1 MKEDFEL
8 RSNQIKLATARSA
21 KFYDKTTLTMRVR
34 SNTQADEAAKA
45 SDSANTVISQGELS
59 CDHALSIRGKNHIR
73 LSALDAMPTTDA
85 EAQMVISA
93 IPGQN
98 STKES
103 MVCAAMA
110 VSSEVLT
117 LGGVSESGVQKLS
130 VSNVPGMGDITKPDI
145 TKPEMGGII
154 IKPSRYTRIKIKVA
168 CITNGSDPII
178 SSPRYVTVYC
188 LCNGKTYTIKG
199 LLGGD
204 KLSFEETIT
213 VMDKVENPL
222 STDTLKFRWATYGSW
237 SSQTKDQLTKG
248 YLGHPGYPGFK
259 DAFAPGP
266 NENNDDHSCSQV
278 NVITITKVNDITK
291 TVGFNSNVM
300 PLTSHAYSL
309 GDTDHYWTGLYAQDG
324 VKTSSDLRLKK
335 DIKQLTAQDFSAFYD
350 KLRPVSFR
358 FKTDDETAPIRLGF
372 IAQDVEA
379 ALAETGH
386 ADLGIVSKPESE
398 NGYYGLRYE
407 QFIMLNM
414 LQIKQLKKDLASLRQ
429 KYDALE
435 KALDQKNQKER

>member
-59 CDHALSIRGKNHIR
+59 CDHALSIRGKNYIR

-98 STKES
+98 NTKES
-103 MVCAAMA
+103 MVCSAMA
-110 VSSEVLT
+110 VSSETLT
-117 LGGVSESGVQKLS
+117 LGGGSDPNVQNLS
-130 VSNVPGMGDITKPDI
+130 VSGVPGIGDITKPEI
-145 TKPEMGGII
+145 GSGIKPGIGGKPEII
-154 IKPSRYTRIKIKVA
+154 IKPVPYTRIKIKVA
-168 CITNGSDPII
+168 CTTNGSDKLI

-204 KLSFEETIT
+204 KTSFEETIT
-213 VMDKVENPL
+213 VLDDIKNPL

-237 SSQTKDQLTKG
+237 SSQTKSSLLK
-248 YLGHPGYPGFK
+248 GHPGFEDTDIAAG
-259 DAFAPGP
+259 
-266 NENNDDHSCSQV
+266 NSCSEV
-278 NVITITKVNDITK
+278 SVITITKVDSVTK
-291 TVGFNSNVM
+291 TVGFNSDVI
-300 PLTSHAYSL
+300 PLISNAYALGNDKYCWTSIH
-309 GDTDHYWTGLYAQDG
+309 TQEG

-335 DIKQLTAQDFSAFYD
+335 DIKQLTAQDFNAFYD
-350 KLRPVSFR
+350 KLQPVSFR
-358 FKTDDETAPIRLGF
+358 FKTDDETAPTRLGF
-372 IAQDVEA
+372 IAQDVET
-379 ALAETGH
+379 ALAETDH
-386 ADLGIVSKPESE
+386 ADLGIVSKPKSE
-398 NGYYGLRYE
+398 NGYYGLCYE

-414 LQIKQLKKDLASLRQ
+414 LQIKQLKKDLASLQQ

-435 KALDQKNQKER
+435 KAVDQKNRKER